1 MQTHPSG
8 LAGQSSSSI
17 FPTPQPGASLLLS
30 FRSPRTVLIV
40 GSNPLAAIRTFS
52 TLEADARVVITGK
65 GGLEAACEE
74 IRYRV
79 GRGEVEFVEM
89 CGPKEEDDLEEIRK
103 LLDSRPEVS
112 LVCVTDTV
120 IPPAAIAT
128 PPSSSSSTYFTP
140 PQTQSLRRT
149 KASAQSLFNLCR
161 SRHIPINVTDMP
173 DLCDFTFASTHRFVD
188 PTSHEA
194 TPLQVAVVTNGQGC
208 RLSGRIR
215 REIVSK
221 VSPHAGTA
229 VAKVGILRRLA
240 KGANNQAGGA
250 VEVDCEKGAHGTMGE
265 EDELWN
271 DEVRV
276 ATPNRPVP
284 QRSKTEVETE
294 MESVRRRMKW
304 VAQMSEYWS
313 YTKLAAMKE
322 DDMLRL
328 LNDDDALSSPSSSGS
343 STTDPRIQ
351 SVSASN
357 HAPDETG
364 GSDTTNSLHAL
375 AIPPPPPKKGRIL
388 LVGSGPGHPG
398 LLTMATH
405 NALTKHADLVLSD
418 KLVPE
423 AVLALIPEGVEV
435 EIARKFPGN
444 ADGAQNEMME
454 AAVEAANRGL
464 TVVRVSTFNI
474 SSFIQ
479 SDTEF
484 FLYR

>member
-1 MQTHPSG
+1 M
-8 LAGQSSSSI
+8 
-17 FPTPQPGASLLLS
+17 
-30 FRSPRTVLIV
+30 
-40 GSNPLAAIRTFS
+40 
-52 TLEADARVVITGK
+52 GK

-74 IRYRV
+74 VRYRV
-79 GRGEVEFVEM
+79 GRGEVEFADM
-89 CGPKEEDDLEEIRK
+89 CGSKEEEDVDEVRKFLDD
-103 LLDSRPEVS
+103 RPEVS
-112 LVCVTDTV
+112 LVCVTDTI
-120 IPPAAIAT
+120 IPPATTAT
-128 PPSSSSSTYFTP
+128 SPSSSSCAYFSP
-140 PQTQSLRRT
+140 PQTQTLRRT
-149 KASAQSLFNLCR
+149 QASAQSLFNLCR

-194 TPLQVAVVTNGQGC
+194 TPLQIAVVTNGQGC

-240 KGANNQAGGA
+240 KGANSQAGA
-250 VEVDCEKGAHGTMGE
+250 TVDVDNEKGANGIVGE

-294 MESVRRRMKW
+294 LESVRRRMKW

-313 YTKLAAMKE
+313 YAKLAAMGE
-322 DDMLRL
+322 EDMLRL
-328 LNDDDALSSPSSSGS
+328 LNDDDALSSAPSSGP
-343 STTDPRIQ
+343 STTDSRIHP
-351 SVSASN
+351 VSATN

-364 GSDTTNSLHAL
+364 GSDIANSLHAL
-375 AIPPPPPKKGRIL
+375 AIPPPPPPKGRIL

-435 EIARKFPGN
+435 KIARKFPGN

-474 SSFIQ
+474 SSLI
-479 SDTEF
+479 
-484 FLYR
+484 

>member
-1 MQTHPSG
+1 M
-8 LAGQSSSSI
+8 
-17 FPTPQPGASLLLS
+17 
-30 FRSPRTVLIV
+30 
-40 GSNPLAAIRTFS
+40 
-52 TLEADARVVITGK
+52 GK

-74 IRYRV
+74 VRYRV
-79 GRGEVEFVEM
+79 GRGEVEYVDM
-89 CGPKEEDDLEEIRK
+89 CGSNEEEDSDEVRK

-120 IPPAAIAT
+120 IPPAPTAT
-128 PPSSSSSTYFTP
+128 PPSSSSSSTYFAP
-140 PQTQSLRRT
+140 PQTQTQSLRRT
-149 KASAQSLFNLCR
+149 QTSAQSLFNLCR

-188 PTSHEA
+188 PVSHEA

-229 VAKVGILRRLA
+229 LVKVGILRRLA
-240 KGANNQAGGA
+240 KGANSQTGGTI
-250 VEVDCEKGAHGTMGE
+250 EMDGEKGVNGIVAE

-284 QRSKTEVETE
+284 QRNKTEVETE

-313 YTKLAAMKE
+313 YAKLAAMNE
-322 DDMLRL
+322 DDMIRL
-328 LNDDDALSSPSSSGS
+328 LNDGDALSSTSSSDPS
-343 STTDPRIQ
+343 TVSRIHPVSTT
-351 SVSASN
+351 N
-357 HAPDETG
+357 HAPDESG
-364 GSDTTNSLHAL
+364 SSDTTNSLHAL
-375 AIPPPPPKKGRIL
+375 AIPPPPPPKGRIL

-435 EIARKFPGN
+435 KIARKFPGN

-464 TVVRVSTFNI
+464 TVVRVSNFDI
-474 SSFIQ
+474 
-479 SDTEF
+479 
-484 FLYR
+484 